1 MTVSFWVIQSQLS
14 HPESTPILYL
24 ERFQWAYRGKSP
36 FMEWTPDVD
45 KAMRFCREQDAKA
58 AMVDHHKYVLFREE
72 KDNKEHI
79 PFRTYL
85 ESDAHIEE
93 IAS

>member
-36 FMEWTPDVD
+36 FMEWTPDID
-45 KAMRFCREQDAKA
+45 KAMRF
-58 AMVDHHKYVLFREE
+58 
-72 KDNKEHI
+72 
-79 PFRTYL
+79 
-85 ESDAHIEE
+85 
-93 IAS
+93 